1 MMVKSIML
9 IDDDFDDAELFA
21 EALSETA
28 NNIEFTHFDDGRTAV
43 ETLARSSRLPDL
55 LFLDINLPSFSGWQC
70 LTEIKKHD
78 SLNDLYVIMYT
89 TSTVEREK
97 EIAKDLGASGFITK
111 PQSYVELKKILKGIL
126 SLQLDNIREKS
137 LF

>member
-1 MMVKSIML
+1 ML

-21 EALSETA
+21 EALSETG
-28 NNIEFTHFDDGRTAV
+28 NNIAFTHFDDGRAAV
-43 ETLARSSRLPDL
+43 EMLARSSRLPDL

-70 LTEIKKHD
+70 LTEIKKYD
-78 SLNDLYVIMYT
+78 NLRDLYVIMYT

-111 PQSYVELKKILKGIL
+111 PQSYVELKKILKGLL
-126 SLQLDNIREKS
+126 SSQLENIREKS